1 MAPEKE
7 NTQTLYLLSVISS
20 GRALVSAATVPPSP
34 SVTRMIGRAQQ
45 TNVPAEANRVNQL
58 RPLSFN
64 RVSLV
69 FVAAVASCS
78 GT

>member
-1 MAPEKE
+1 
-7 NTQTLYLLSVISS
+7 
-20 GRALVSAATVPPSP
+20 
-34 SVTRMIGRAQQ
+34 VTRMIGRAQQ
-45 TNVPAEANRVNQL
+45 TNVPAEVNRVNQL